1 MYPTSPVIHHDF
13 FLSGVGSLSRG
24 VPSDPGRQLLVPA
37 TVEAAG
43 MESLGL
49 DPRIIDAV
57 RALGIETFTEPQRRP
72 IPRILTGE
80 NVLLLAPTR
89 IRKSETGLLP
99 ILRPILRAKT
109 P

>member
-13 FLSGVGSLSRG
+13 FCQGSEALSRG

-49 DPRIIDAV
+49 DPRIIDAG
-57 RALGIETFTEPQRRP
+57 RALGIETFTEPQRRA
-72 IPRILTGE
+72 IPRILSGE
-80 NVLLLAPTR
+80 NVLPVAPTGVG
-89 IRKSETGLLP
+89 KTGAALLP
-99 ILRPILRAKT
+99 ILHP
-109 P
+109 